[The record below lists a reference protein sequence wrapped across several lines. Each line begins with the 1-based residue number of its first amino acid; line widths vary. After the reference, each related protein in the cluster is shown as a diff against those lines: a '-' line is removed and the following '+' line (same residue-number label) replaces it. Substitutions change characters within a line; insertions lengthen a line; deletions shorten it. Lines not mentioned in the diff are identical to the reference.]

1 MVGDAAL
8 GGDRDLVAR
17 CAGGDQRAWAEL
29 IGRHDRQLLIVL
41 LRASPGAGA
50 AELSDLRQEVWVRL
64 LERGALAGLRL
75 ERPGALGAYLCRV
88 ALRVA
93 IDQARARG
101 ARPRAD
107 APVEEAHEL
116 PGGADPER
124 EAALAQARLKLAHA
138 LLRSN
143 EGPNGPRDLMV
154 LRAHFQDGLNPAE
167 IAAMGVGLSAKG
179 VETLLRRARERI
191 ETELSEPALRSG

>member
-1 MVGDAAL
+1 VGGDAAAGGEREL
-8 GGDRDLVAR
+8 VERCAAGDR
-17 CAGGDQRAWAEL
+17 RAWAEL
-29 IGRHDRQLLIVL
+29 IGRHDRRILLML
-41 LRASPGAGA
+41 RRASPGASA
-50 AELSDLRQEVWVRL
+50 AELSDLRQEVWARL
-64 LERGALAGLRL
+64 VERGALAGLRL
-75 ERPGALGAYLCRV
+75 ERPGALGAYLCRM

-116 PGGADPER
+116 PAAADPER
-124 EAALAQARLKLAHA
+124 DAELAQARLQLAHA
-138 LLRSN
+138 LLRATD
-143 EGPNGPRDLMV
+143 GPNGPRDLMV
-154 LRAHFQDGLNPAE
+154 LRAHFQEGLNPAE

-191 ETELSEPALRSG
+191 ETELAGPVLRSG